1 MKKTK
6 ILVSF
11 FLACTHMYGSEV
23 ALTKEIK
30 EKGRIRSFIEMYG
43 SNGSTDK
50 TREDL
55 SDKYILII
63 NDYQQDFD
71 NEAQL
76 VEDLRRI
83 FEGHISPEKVMICC
97 TYTNPLNKAKHAF
110 FVTRNMLDGLRAD
123 SVEIYKGTGWT
134 ITPEQ
139 EAEYGVGSIT
149 ERAKEYEERQ
159 YPNKP
164 IRIFD
169 RFHATLNAVTADKA
183 TTAELSY
190 ASMKICDAGL
200 KAVYGQGT
208 ESVDDRNIRPFEN
221 LNAKLLSL
229 SKGSVVL
236 VHDAPLHDLRIIS
249 DEALE
254 IIGMIYSQGGWYQRP
269 NADGSMGAKTIG
281 YNEIAVDQNERL
293 KGIPKR
299 LIPSTLCDQFKNTI
313 SPVVYSVLLN
323 CFEEFDL
330 SPEVK
335 ASWINGLTWQYY
347 MNFRGQERL
356 EEYDLPKIVDN
367 LNRNLAKEGGL
378 VVTIPHDLVAT
389 AIRHAEMYPG
399 YGADLS
405 SLYTYKPWIF
415 ETNSE
420 ARGPYMGPGSN
431 PESFIKKCH
440 APTEA
445 VLSTAVILTE
455 RDSAPSLKKRR
466 SSELDHVIDL
476 AEPTSTLLD
485 DGLAGTRLLLDYL
498 FYNNDKGRAIFNAR
512 LDQVM
517 QATHS

>member
-6 ILVSF
+6 LLVSF
-11 FLACTHMYGSEV
+11 FLACTHMYGSET
-23 ALTKEIK
+23 ALTKEMT
-30 EKGRIRSFIEMYG
+30 EKGHIRSFIEMYG

-110 FVTRNMLDGLRAD
+110 FVTRNMLSTLGAD

-134 ITPEQ
+134 ISPEQ
-139 EAEYGVGSIT
+139 EAEYGVGPIT
-149 ERAKEYEERQ
+149 EAAKEYEKGE

-169 RFHATLNAVTADKA
+169 RFHATPNAVTADKA

-190 ASMKICDAGL
+190 ASIKICDAGL

-208 ESVDDRNIRPFEN
+208 ESVDDRNIRSLED
-221 LNAKLLSL
+221 LNVKLLSL
-229 SKGSVVL
+229 PKGSVIL
-236 VHDAPLHDLRIIS
+236 VHDAPLHDLRMIS

-323 CFEEFDL
+323 YFEEFDL

-356 EEYDLPKIVDN
+356 EEYDLPKIVHN
-367 LNRNLAKEGGL
+367 LNRNLAEKGGL

-389 AIRHAEMYPG
+389 AIRHAEMYSG

-440 APTEA
+440 APT
-445 VLSTAVILTE
+445 TAAILTE
-455 RDSAPSLKKRR
+455 TDSEHSLKKRR
-466 SSELDHVIDL
+466 SSELDHVIEL

-498 FYNNDKGRAIFNAR
+498 FYNNDEGRAIFNAR
-512 LDQVM
+512 LVRMM
-517 QATHS
+517 QATQS